1 MKVLVTV
8 ERSPK
13 HRFLVRL
20 HKPGLVKEVKKLV
33 NRKKYA
39 CAIVTAL
46 SRGIFEKEV
55 LVEDVPYLDVSLILS
70 ENSANWDISEKVH
83 GTGCKSN
90 SQTVPS

>member
-46 SRGIFEKEV
+46 SRGIFEK
-55 LVEDVPYLDVSLILS
+55 
-70 ENSANWDISEKVH
+70 
-83 GTGCKSN
+83 
-90 SQTVPS
+90 